1 MSGRRKDWSPEMA
14 YIVVREH
21 GYSGNFI
28 VCARGD
34 WRGGPIHGYAAT
46 RKEALKIARERL
58 GELDDR
64 ITLEL
69 MEAREAEAREKQREA
84 REARLVA
91 LGYELPT
98 AEQRAQNLRE
108 ITDHLLHGSGKTRG

>member
-1 MSGRRKDWSPEMA
+1 MSGRRKGWSPEMA
-14 YIVVREH
+14 YLVVREH

-28 VCARGD
+28 VIERGD
-34 WRGGPIHGYAAT
+34 WRGGPILGYAAT
-46 RKEALKIARERL
+46 RKEALKIARVRL

-84 REARLVA
+84 REARLKA
-91 LGYELPT
+91 AGFELPSE
-98 AEQRAQNLRE
+98 EQRAQNVRE
-108 ITDHLLHGSGKTRG
+108 ITDHFCKGGSIYGD